1 MGCLLVASRGR
12 NCVCVLLLD
21 VVEDLL
27 DLCVGKMPRGVHC
40 VGMMPRGVHCLELWV
55 DKGRPLSELCFWMF
69 GFLV

>member
-40 VGMMPRGVHCLELWV
+40 LELWV